1 MTRDFAIWRNM
12 EMDQV
17 LAIFKALGDESR
29 LRALLALQK
38 GELCVCQITEL
49 LALAPSTVSKH
60 MSILK
65 AAGLV
70 TSHKRGRWI
79 YYRWAGRE
87 TAQLAQD
94 ALKQASLSLQ
104 GDGQVTS
111 DAKKLH
117 EILQLTPE
125 ELCCRK

>member
-1 MTRDFAIWRNM
+1 M
-12 EMDQV
+12 EQV
-17 LAIFKALGDESR
+17 LTIFKALGDESR

-49 LALAPSTVSKH
+49 LDLAPSTVSKH

-79 YYRWAGRE
+79 YYRWAGPE
-87 TAQLAQD
+87 AAPLAQD
-94 ALKQASLSLQ
+94 ALQQAKLTLE
-104 GDGQVTS
+104 GDG
-111 DAKKLH
+111 KLTRDTRRLD